1 MLLSKTNYSVYTR
14 YKEAYGLHGYQ
25 LVQVRWKEDC
35 LPNLKAAL
43 DKLAKTRDLIYYRP
57 ETKLYRFWEGPN
69 PTGIEEEIEDK
80 RHTDTH

>member
-1 MLLSKTNYSVYTR
+1 LPKSK
-14 YKEAYGLHGYQ
+14 
-25 LVQVRWKEDC
+25 
-35 LPNLKAAL
+35 LKAAL

-80 RHTDTH
+80 IRHTDTH

>member
-1 MLLSKTNYSVYTR
+1 LPKSK
-14 YKEAYGLHGYQ
+14 
-25 LVQVRWKEDC
+25 
-35 LPNLKAAL
+35 LKAAL

-80 RHTDTH
+80 IKTHRHPLTVLSSIVNQELKIPG